1 MAAVSRAGRRPL
13 RTKSGE
19 PITDEDIAALA
30 AEAEAGYDL
39 TQARWERVG
48 RPSLDEGISPR
59 LSFRASR
66 KLYEAVR
73 ARAAREGRTIS
84 DLAREAVERYV
95 QG

>member
-1 MAAVSRAGRRPL
+1 MAAIDRSGRQTL

-19 PITDEDIAALA
+19 LITDEDVDALA

-39 TQARWERVG
+39 SQARWERVG

-66 KLYEAVR
+66 KLYEAIR
-73 ARAAREGRTIS
+73 TRAAQEGRTIS

-95 QG
+95 LG